1 MEGHSRRRIGL
12 VAALALLMAM
22 VLAGGVA
29 HGRLISYLTASV
41 SKHPD
46 GPFSHDPGHAT
57 VGAKA
62 RSFYVRA
69 ENNSPSAKMQVQLT
83 DNSFAETSSD
93 YRIRWYRGT
102 HDVTRAA
109 NSADGYVFKLAAQ
122 SNKVFRAK
130 VKPRVN
136 HPGALYLDAGF
147 TELHPT
153 AGAKAFGF
161 FYINSPG
168 ICDG

>member
-1 MEGHSRRRIGL
+1 MQGQSRRIGL
-12 VAALALLMAM
+12 VAALAMLTALL
-22 VLAGGVA
+22 VAGGVA
-29 HGRLISYLTASV
+29 HGRLASYLTASV

-57 VGAKA
+57 VGSKA

-69 ENNSPSAKMQVQLT
+69 ENSSPAKMQVQLT
-83 DNSFAETSSD
+83 NNSFAETPSD

-102 HDVTRAA
+102 HDITQAA
-109 NSADGYVFKLAAQ
+109 NAADGYVFKLGAQ

-136 HPGALYLDAGF
+136 HPGGLCLDGGF

-161 FYINSPG
+161 FYINSAG